1 MTPRLTHLMAG
12 ACVLT
17 GAASLVAVGL
27 GAADDR
33 LEIALALNSAAM
45 LGLVLSVRWEERD
58 A

>member
-1 MTPRLTHLMAG
+1 MARVM
-12 ACVLT
+12 AAICVAT

-27 GAADDR
+27 GADDDR

-45 LGLVLSVRWEERD
+45 LGLVLAVRKEERR